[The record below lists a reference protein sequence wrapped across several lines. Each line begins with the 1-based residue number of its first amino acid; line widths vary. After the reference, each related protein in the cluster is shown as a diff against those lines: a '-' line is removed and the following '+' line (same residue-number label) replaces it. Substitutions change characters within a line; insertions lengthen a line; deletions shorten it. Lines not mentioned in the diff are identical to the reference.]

1 MHMTPVT
8 DAHAHFWSPS
18 RFDYPWIEDSSP
30 FARDFLPDDY
40 RRASEGVTVE
50 RIVFVECDCDPGQSV
65 AEAEWVRGLSRTDS
79 RIRGIVAHAELTDAE
94 RLDGVLDALAA
105 NPLVRGVRHNI
116 QGRPAGFCLQASF
129 VEGVRKAWG
138 RGLHFELCIT
148 HDQMDDA
155 IGLVRQCP
163 GVRFML
169 DHCGKPAIR
178 AGLTEPWASRMHA
191 LAQHPEVYCKVSG
204 LVTEADWTAW
214 TEDQLLGYMATAAA
228 AFGPG
233 RIVYGSDWPVSTVAG
248 GYRAWHAVAERFAA
262 DWDDARRRDFFHDN
276 AGRFYR
282 L

>member
-1 MHMTPVT
+1 MTPVT

-18 RFDYPWIEDSSP
+18 RFDYGWISGDSP
-30 FARDFLPDDY
+30 FARDFLLDDY
-40 RRASEGVTVE
+40 GRASEGVPVE
-50 RIVFVECDCDPGQSV
+50 RMVFVECDCDPRQSV
-65 AEAEWVRGLSRTDS
+65 AEATWVREMSDADP
-79 RIRGIVAHAELTDAE
+79 RIRGIVAHAELTDAV

-116 QGRPAGFCLQASF
+116 QGRPAGFCLQPAF

-148 HDQMDDA
+148 HDQMEDA

-169 DHCGKPAIR
+169 DHCGKPGIQ
-178 AGLTEPWASRMHA
+178 AGLTEPWASRMRE
-191 LAQHPEVYCKVSG
+191 LAQHPDVYCKVSG
-204 LVTEADWTAW
+204 LLTEADWTAW
-214 TEDQLLGYMATAAA
+214 TEEEVMGYMASAAE
-228 AFGPG
+228 AFGPA

-248 GYRAWHAVAERFAA
+248 GYAAWHRVALRFTEG
-262 DWDDARRRDFFHDN
+262 WDAGRRQDFFHDN